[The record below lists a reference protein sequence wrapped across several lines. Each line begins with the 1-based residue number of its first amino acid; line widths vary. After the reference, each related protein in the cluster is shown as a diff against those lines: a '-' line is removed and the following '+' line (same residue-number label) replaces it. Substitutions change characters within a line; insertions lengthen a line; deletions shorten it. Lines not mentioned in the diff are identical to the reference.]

1 MRRPDVRF
9 NADLYGK
16 LENLANRGYTEGFYQ
31 RHPNQDYQNYLQ
43 GKSIMQ
49 RQQFVG
55 EITGFDSQRGLA
67 EIDVKNKFLVGDRL
81 ELILPDGN
89 RDIMVEHMESLKGEV
104 MQEAPGGG
112 YHVRI
117 NIPVSHCEKGLL
129 ARYLS

>member
-1 MRRPDVRF
+1 
-9 NADLYGK
+9 
-16 LENLANRGYTEGFYQ
+16 
-31 RHPNQDYQNYLQ
+31 
-43 GKSIMQ
+43 MQ

-55 EITGFDSQRGLA
+55 EITAFDKQRRLA

-89 RDIMVEHMESLKGEV
+89 CDITVEHMESLKGET

-117 NIPVSHCEKGLL
+117 NLPVEK
-129 ARYLS
+129 